1 MNVLRVDDAC
11 KTNLG
16 LWHIYQLLWLAEV
29 CKNVYFSGDGGM
41 ASRVAKVLLV
51 ATHPDTSRTSRTL
64 QGNYISSQAERLLT
78 QLTDKFGALF
88 DIHQQVL
95 IVDAHLSN
103 SPGMRA
109 IKSYLADAREKVLQV
124 WLSEN
129 ASIIFNIFKLHLL
142 ISMPNG
148 SFVGH
153 SEVKYINIF
162 SYICW
167 HRRPTV
173 PRFKRSSFWYSVY

>member
-1 MNVLRVDDAC
+1 MNDAYR
-11 KTNLG
+11 TNLG

-29 CKNVYFSGDGGM
+29 SKNVHFSGDGGV

-51 ATHPDTSRTSRTL
+51 ATHPDTARTPRTL

-88 DIHQQVL
+88 DIYQQIL

-124 WLSEN
+124 WL
-129 ASIIFNIFKLHLL
+129 
-142 ISMPNG
+142 
-148 SFVGH
+148 
-153 SEVKYINIF
+153 
-162 SYICW
+162 
-167 HRRPTV
+167 
-173 PRFKRSSFWYSVY
+173 

>member
-1 MNVLRVDDAC
+1 
-11 KTNLG
+11 
-16 LWHIYQLLWLAEV
+16 LWYIYQLLWLAEV
-29 CKNVYFSGDGGM
+29 CKNVHFSGDGGV
-41 ASRVAKVLLV
+41 ASRVTKVLLV

-78 QLTDKFGALF
+78 QLTEKFGALF

-109 IKSYLADAREKVLQV
+109 IKSYLADTREKVLQV

-129 ASIIFNIFKLHLL
+129 ASVIFSTFKLHLF

-148 SFVGH
+148 SFVSH
-153 SEVKYINIF
+153 SEVKDINTF

-167 HRRPTV
+167 HRRSTV
-173 PRFKRSSFWYSVY
+173 SRFKQFFFWHSVY

>member
-1 MNVLRVDDAC
+1 MLKVNDAC

-16 LWHIYQLLWLAEV
+16 LWHFYQLLWLAEV
-29 CKNVYFSGDGGM
+29 CKNAHFSGDGGV

-51 ATHPDTSRTSRTL
+51 ATHPDTSRTPRTL
-64 QGNYISSQAERLLT
+64 QGNYISTQAERLLT

-129 ASIIFNIFKLHLL
+129 ASVILNTFKLICSLVCQMGHLL
-142 ISMPNG
+142 IIL
-148 SFVGH
+148 
-153 SEVKYINIF
+153 K
-162 SYICW
+162 
-167 HRRPTV
+167 
-173 PRFKRSSFWYSVY
+173 

>member
-1 MNVLRVDDAC
+1 M
-11 KTNLG
+11 
-16 LWHIYQLLWLAEV
+16 
-29 CKNVYFSGDGGM
+29 
-41 ASRVAKVLLV
+41 AKVLLV
-51 ATHPDTSRTSRTL
+51 ATHPDTSRTPRTL
-64 QGNYISSQAERLLT
+64 QGNYISTQAERLLT

-129 ASIIFNIFKLHLL
+129 ASVILNTFKLICSLVCQTGHLL
-142 ISMPNG
+142 IIVKWKILIQFHI
-148 SFVGH
+148 FVGIGGLL
-153 SEVKYINIF
+153 SQDLNGLLF
-162 SYICW
+162 GT
-167 HRRPTV
+167 P
-173 PRFKRSSFWYSVY
+173 

>member
-1 MNVLRVDDAC
+1 M
-11 KTNLG
+11 G
-16 LWHIYQLLWLAEV
+16 
-29 CKNVYFSGDGGM
+29 KNVHFSGDGGV
-41 ASRVAKVLLV
+41 ASRVAKVLFV
-51 ATHPDTSRTSRTL
+51 ATHPDTSRTPRTL

-109 IKSYLADAREKVLQV
+109 VKSYLADAREKVLQV
-124 WLSEN
+124 WLSKN
-129 ASIIFNIFKLHLL
+129 ASVIVSTSKLHLL
-142 ISMPNG
+142 INMPNG
-148 SFVGH
+148 SFVSH
-153 SEVKYINIF
+153 SEVKDINTY

-167 HRRPTV
+167 HRRPAV
-173 PRFKRSSFWYSVY
+173 P

>member
-1 MNVLRVDDAC
+1 M
-11 KTNLG
+11 
-16 LWHIYQLLWLAEV
+16 
-29 CKNVYFSGDGGM
+29 CKNVHFSGDGGVV
-41 ASRVAKVLLV
+41 SRVAKVLLV
-51 ATHPDTSRTSRTL
+51 ATHPDTSRTPRTL

-78 QLTDKFGALF
+78 QLTEKFGALF
-88 DIHQQVL
+88 DIHQQIL

-129 ASIIFNIFKLHLL
+129 ASVIFSTSTLHLL

-148 SFVGH
+148 SFVSH
-153 SEVKYINIF
+153 SEVKDINTF

-167 HRRPTV
+167 HRRSTV
-173 PRFKRSSFWYSVY
+173 PRFKRSFSWHSVY